1 MSVMSR
7 EICPEECLRRESC
20 IGKMATIVGQR
31 YIPAMESSDTSISRA
46 TLLIVVSAL
55 SFGSI
60 SVLTVLVTRAG
71 VPLLTAMAWRYVI
84 GAALLLAIIGVKQLG
99 SIPRQRL
106 VQLLLIG
113 GFGQALITYLSLHAL
128 EYIPVGPLA
137 FLFYTYPAW
146 VALVAA
152 MRRTEKL
159 TLIRAIALTLAL
171 VGVTVMVGAP
181 SADKLN
187 PIGVILA
194 LGSALLYSV
203 YLPSLEHLQQGIPA
217 LVSTFL
223 LVTGAAVTFVIAALF
238 AHELYLP
245 TALQVWL
252 NIVVLALVSTVIAFS
267 TLIKGLSVLGPV
279 RTAIIATVEPFFTAM
294 LGGAVLGNELTSTT
308 LVGGILIAVAVL
320 LIQWSSTRLEAI
332 ALQRGVDG
340 ALPR

>member
-1 MSVMSR
+1 MLAAR
-7 EICPEECLRRESC
+7 ELL
-20 IGKMATIVGQR
+20 GKMATIVSQR
-31 YIPAMESSDTSISRA
+31 YIPAMESSDISISRA

-60 SVLTVLVTRAG
+60 SVLTVLVTRDG

-84 GAALLLAIIGVKQLG
+84 GAVLLLAIVSVKQLD

-146 VALVAA
+146 VALLAA

-159 TLIRAIALTLAL
+159 TPIRAIALTLAL
-171 VGVTVMVGAP
+171 VGVTIMVGAP
-181 SADKLN
+181 STDKLN

-194 LGSALLYSV
+194 LGSALLYSA
-203 YLPSLEHLQQGIPA
+203 YLPTLEHLQQGIPA

-238 AHELYLP
+238 ARELYLP
-245 TALQVWL
+245 TALPAWL

-267 TLIKGLSVLGPV
+267 ALIKGLSVLGPV

-294 LGGAVLGNELTSTT
+294 LGVAVLGNQLTTAT
-308 LVGGILIAVAVL
+308 LVGGILIAAAVL
-320 LIQWSSTRLEAI
+320 LIQWNSTRLETI
-332 ALQRGVDG
+332 ASQRGVDA
-340 ALPR
+340 ALPQ

>member
-1 MSVMSR
+1 
-7 EICPEECLRRESC
+7 
-20 IGKMATIVGQR
+20 MATIVGQR

>member
-1 MSVMSR
+1 MV
-7 EICPEECLRRESC
+7 SC

-31 YIPAMESSDTSISRA
+31 YIPAMETSTISVGRA

-60 SVLTVLVTRAG
+60 SVLTVLVTSAG
-71 VPLLTAMAWRYVI
+71 VPLLTAMAWRYVL
-84 GAALLLAIIGVKQLG
+84 GAALLLAITGVKQLA
-99 SIPRQRL
+99 SVPKNRL

-113 GFGQALITYLSLHAL
+113 GLGQALITYLSLYAL

-146 VALVAA
+146 VALLAA

-159 TLIRAIALTLAL
+159 TSIRAIALTLAL

-194 LGSALLYSV
+194 LGSALLYSA
-203 YLPSLEHLQQGIPA
+203 YLPSLEHIQKGMPA
-217 LVSTFL
+217 LVSTLL
-223 LVTGAAVTFVIAALF
+223 LVAGAAVTFVIAALF
-238 AHELYLP
+238 SGELYLP
-245 TALQVWL
+245 TGIPVWT
-252 NIVVLALVSTVIAFS
+252 NIAVLALVSTVIAFS
-267 TLIKGLSVLGPV
+267 ALIKGLSVLGPV

-294 LGGAVLGNELTSTT
+294 LGVAVLGNELTGTT
-308 LVGGILIAVAVL
+308 LVGGILIAIAVL
-320 LIQWSSTRLEAI
+320 LIQWSSTRMEVI
-332 ALQRGVDG
+332 ASRQGVDA